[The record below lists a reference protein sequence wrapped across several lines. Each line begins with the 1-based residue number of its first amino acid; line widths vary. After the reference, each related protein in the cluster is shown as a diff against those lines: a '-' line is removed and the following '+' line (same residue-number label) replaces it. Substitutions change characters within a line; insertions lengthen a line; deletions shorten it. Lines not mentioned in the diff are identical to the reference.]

1 MGTLEAQTNHIAVLK
16 GATNLIRGIA
26 VGLSAAIILA
36 GSAFTPGTYAAS
48 PRTGVELTGAGSTF
62 DYPLFD
68 KVFRIY
74 SQSHSLTVN
83 YQPVGS
89 GAGIQQFTAR
99 TVDFGASDV
108 PMNPATELQ
117 AAIKAGGP
125 VEQLPIALGGV
136 SVAYNVPG
144 VGNGKLHLTGDILAR
159 IYLGTITTWNNAH
172 IKKINKGVT
181 LPNLHITPVYRN
193 DGSGTSYIF
202 TDYLAKVSDQWRQ
215 AVGVGKLPNW
225 PAGVGGKGSPG
236 VAAVVQQ
243 TPGAIGYVEQSYILQ
258 NKMKQ
263 AAIQNKARKW
273 ITPSVKSVAAAAA
286 EFPKVS
292 ARKFS
297 ITNARGKNSYPIA
310 GYSWVLLFKQ
320 QSNAE
325 KAKALA
331 ALFKWTAS
339 TGQKYGKSLGYTPLP
354 RNIQQLAVKTIK
366 LRA

>member
-1 MGTLEAQTNHIAVLK
+1 VD
-16 GATNLIRGIA
+16 
-26 VGLSAAIILA
+26 
-36 GSAFTPGTYAAS
+36 
-48 PRTGVELTGAGSTF
+48 LTGAGSTF

-74 SQSHSLTVN
+74 GQSHGVTVN

-108 PMNPATELQ
+108 PMNPATELP

-125 VEQLPIALGGV
+125 VFQIPVALGGV
-136 SVAYNVPG
+136 SVAYNLPG
-144 VGNGKLHLTGDILAR
+144 VKSGKLHLTGSVLAR
-159 IYLGTITTWNNAH
+159 IYLGSITMWNDKA
-172 IKKINKGVT
+172 IKAINKGVM
-181 LPNLHITPVYRN
+181 LPSLHITPVYRN

-225 PAGVGGKGSPG
+225 PAGVGGKGSDG
-236 VAAVVQQ
+236 VAAVVKSA
-243 TPGAIGYVEQSYILQ
+243 PGAIGYVEQSYILQ
-258 NKMKQ
+258 NKMPQ
-263 AAIQNKARKW
+263 AALLNRARQW
-273 ITPSVKSVAAAAA
+273 VTPSVKSVAAAAA
-286 EFPKVS
+286 AFPKVS
-292 ARKFS
+292 AQKFS

-320 QSNAE
+320 QSSAE
-325 KAKALA
+325 KASALS

-339 TGQKYGKSLGYTPLP
+339 SAQKYGSILGYTPLP
-354 RNIQQLAVKTIK
+354 RKVQQSVVKSLKLA
-366 LRA
+366 A